1 MATVTQKP
9 TDISRMN
16 IGEVFEHIS
25 SLTPAKRG
33 PEIQR
38 ICKIAPEIKLI
49 LQLTF
54 NQSYE
59 FDLPKG
65 KPPFEPLNIPENFG
79 YKRLGR
85 EIRKFRYFMKTL
97 TPNMK
102 RIKRESI
109 FIEMLESV
117 PAQEADVLVMIKD
130 KKLKYKGIT
139 RKVLM
144 DNIPE
149 IFDGEELGKSNG

>member
-1 MATVTQKP
+1 MSTVTQKP

-25 SLTPAKRG
+25 SLPASTRG
-33 PEIQR
+33 PEIKR
-38 ICKIAPEIKLI
+38 ICDIAPEIKLI

-85 EIRKFRYFMKTL
+85 EMRKFRYFMKTL

-109 FIEMLESV
+109 FIEMLEYGKYF
-117 PAQEADVLVMIKD
+117 ADIQLIGTLFVGGVVCAW
-130 KKLKYKGIT
+130 IT
-139 RKVLM
+139 EFFGQRF
-144 DNIPE
+144 P
-149 IFDGEELGKSNG
+149 